1 MSKRFIA
8 FMMAVVVVVAAA
20 IWFFVFRGSGSQQ
33 PSYQTVQASIG
44 SVKEVVS
51 GSGNLEARKTY
62 SVLLQ
67 NQGVVDRL
75 SVKTGDTIKLGQELL
90 RVGGKPLYA
99 ILGNSP
105 IYRQL
110 ASGNTGDDVRWIQQS
125 LDKLGYDT
133 TIDGGY
139 GSSTINALYDFQD
152 AKGLDETSKV
162 GPDTFQAFPLP
173 LVAMDV
179 AVEQGQSVS
188 VGTVAMTLADPRDLQ
203 VVVNV
208 NEIDLPKIKISQAV
222 DITIDAL
229 PGKTFAG
236 KVASISP
243 GLVASQS
250 STSGSGQSQSS
261 GSSSSSSS
269 QTGVVNYPVT
279 ISLTSTD
286 PQLKAGMTANADIV
300 VAAKDNVLTVPA
312 AAIRDR
318 GDRKMVMVLNSQ
330 GQITPT
336 QVEVGTSSDSNS
348 EILSGLQ
355 EGQNVVVGF
364 ASLNGAG
371 SGGQGQSG
379 SGSGGFRMPFGGGGM
394 GGQGG
399 FRQSSGSSGGGNNMR
414 QSSGGF
420 GGPRD

>member
-1 MSKRFIA
+1 MSKRFMA
-8 FMMAVVVVVAAA
+8 FLVVAVVVVAAA
-20 IWFFVFRGSGSQQ
+20 IWFFAFRGNGNQQ
-33 PSYQTVQASIG
+33 PSYQTVQASMG
-44 SVKEVVS
+44 SVREVVS
-51 GSGNLEARKTY
+51 GSGNLEAKKTY
-62 SVLLQ
+62 SVILQ

-133 TIDGGY
+133 TIDGDY
-139 GSSTINALYDFQD
+139 GSSTIDALYDFQD
-152 AKGLDETSKV
+152 NKGLDQTSKV

-188 VGTVAMTLADPRDLQ
+188 AGTVAMTLANPQDLQ

-208 NEIDLPKIKISQAV
+208 NEIDLPKIKIGQAV
-222 DITIDAL
+222 DITVDAL

-236 KVASISP
+236 KVAGISP

-250 STSGSGQSQSS
+250 STSGSGLSQSS

-330 GQITPT
+330 GQVVPT

-348 EILSGLQ
+348 EILSGIQ
-355 EGQNVVVGF
+355 EGENVVVNF
-364 ASLNGAG
+364 APSTGAG
-371 SGGQGQSG
+371 IGGQGQSG
-379 SGSGGFRMPFGGGGM
+379 QGSGGFRMPFGGGGM

-399 FRQSSGSSGGGNNMR
+399 FRQGGGNSGGNNMR
-414 QSSGGF
+414 QSGGGF